1 MKNILQKRSFSEWI
15 AEGVSILLHPIFLP
29 LYTVMLYFYV
39 SPRYFLQQNIY
50 SLIYYLLIVSVAIPL
65 IFLVVLKFTK
75 IIEGSKLKT
84 TRERL
89 FFSVIMTS
97 VYFIIF
103 KKLIAYHDYIELYSF
118 FFGVFLSLAMLA
130 VFNYQKIKPSI
141 HAVAV
146 SGMLTFF
153 LMWSYYS
160 RVNILIF
167 LSLMIFISALAIAVR
182 LFLQAHSFRE
192 IVMGLMIGVLM
203 QIIAFYYILEF
214 F

>member
-1 MKNILQKRSFSEWI
+1 MLRLIRIVE
-15 AEGVSILLHPIFLP
+15 SI
-29 LYTVMLYFYV
+29 
-39 SPRYFLQQNIY
+39 
-50 SLIYYLLIVSVAIPL
+50 
-65 IFLVVLKFTK
+65 
-75 IIEGSKLKT
+75 KLKT
-84 TRERL
+84 ARERL

-103 KKLIAYHDYIELYSF
+103 NKLIDYHDYIELYSF
-118 FFGVFLSLAMLA
+118 FFGIFLSLAMLA

-153 LMWSYYS
+153 IMWSYYS
-160 RVNILIF
+160 RVNILNV
-167 LSLMIFISALAIAVR
+167 LSAFIMLGAFAIAAR
-182 LFLQAHSFRE
+182 LYLQAHSFRE

-203 QIIAFYYILEF
+203 QVIAFYYILEF

>member
-1 MKNILQKRSFSEWI
+1 MKNILQKRSFSAWI
-15 AEGVSILLHPIFLP
+15 AEVISLLLHPVFIP
-29 LYTVMLYFYV
+29 LYTVVLYFYL
-39 SPRYFLQQNIY
+39 SPRYFLPQNIY
-50 SLIYYLLIVSVAIPL
+50 SLFSYLLIVSIIIPL
-65 IFLVVLKFTK
+65 LFLLMLRLIRIVES
-75 IIEGSKLKT
+75 IKLKT
-84 TRERL
+84 ARERL

-103 KKLIAYHDYIELYSF
+103 NKLIDYHDYIELYSF
-118 FFGVFLSLAMLA
+118 FFGIFLSLAMLA

-153 LMWSYYS
+153 IMWSYYS
-160 RVNILIF
+160 RVNILNV
-167 LSLMIFISALAIAVR
+167 LSAFIMLGAFAIAAR
-182 LFLQAHSFRE
+182 LYLQAHSFRE

-203 QIIAFYYILEF
+203 QVIAFYYILEF